1 MIVVSCNNCFYKGI
15 KSYSCNECNNYSNHK
30 LCKTANSNP
39 SEPVRYGPSKYN
51 PPPRP
56 DKPMK
61 EPFNPKQAL
70 LLAGKLSQ
78 AVHYVL
84 NSPVIMLEKHIGRL
98 GETMQSYDNYI
109 FDHAITGK
117 TKENEDE
124 IYAKELKAHA
134 LGFAEWIKE
143 DRWRSDS
150 PLGEM
155 WSRLNQVIPRSGGK
169 YLLTTGQKAD
179 FTFEYKTTSELYAEY
194 LKTLQP

>member
-70 LLAGKLSQ
+70 LLAGRLSQ
-78 AVHYVL
+78 AAQDVL
-84 NSPVIMLEKHIGRL
+84 SSPVKSLQIHDLERAV
-98 GETMQSYDNYI
+98 QAYDDYI
-109 FDHAITGK
+109 FNHAITGE
-117 TKENEDE
+117 TKENKDE

-134 LGFAEWIKE
+134 LGFLKFRE
-143 DRWRSDS
+143 DGFWKGATGWFSATDKVFRTGLSD
-150 PLGEM
+150 E
-155 WSRLNQVIPRSGGK
+155 Q
-169 YLLTTGQKAD
+169 
-179 FTFEYKTTSELYAEY
+179 LYAEY
-194 LKTLQP
+194 LKTL